1 MESIILQA
9 CTLSIHLST
18 ALNQPANRKQL
29 PCILAMVTLQSSVPS
44 SNIIQIRYC
53 YIRFLVKRFPGLSKH
68 CKHVATSQPIFVLK
82 YFPMNQLILVFIGG
96 ILLAVLLCWLF
107 FRNLL
112 QNKLQPAEE
121 KLQQQLAA
129 FARLQAEQNGLQI
142 QKEELLGRVAS
153 AESRNVYLQE
163 QYQQLGILQQ
173 AYQQSQNELTTATTT
188 LKNAEEKLSL
198 QKEELNQ
205 IGEKFKFE
213 FRNLAQSIMD
223 EKAKTF
229 TEVNEKNMSAILTP
243 LKTQLVDFK
252 QKVEETYDKES
263 KERFSL
269 GREVERLITMTQQV
283 SQEANNLTT
292 ALKGNNKMQG
302 NWGEMILESILV
314 NSGLTKNREFFLQEF
329 IRDNAGNIIKD
340 EHGKGLQPDAVI
352 VYPDQRKVIIDSKVS
367 LIAWDESVMQTD
379 VKEQQRLLQD
389 HTRSIRHHIDGLNRK
404 NYPRYSSALDY
415 VLLFIPIEPAFLEA
429 LKTDL
434 QLWKYAYD
442 KNILLVSP
450 TNLFAVLKIV
460 ADLWKVEQQNK
471 NAIEIADKAG
481 SLYDKFAGFI
491 ESFELVGKRLTEAG
505 ILYDTA
511 HKQLTS
517 GRGNITGR
525 VEELKKMGA
534 NAQKQLPDKIL
545 QELKID

>member
-1 MESIILQA
+1 MLQIIICFL
-9 CTLSIHLST
+9 TGIVLSAI
-18 ALNQPANRKQL
+18 A
-29 PCILAMVTLQSSVPS
+29 
-44 SNIIQIRYC
+44 
-53 YIRFLVKRFPGLSKH
+53 
-68 CKHVATSQPIFVLK
+68 
-82 YFPMNQLILVFIGG
+82 
-96 ILLAVLLCWLF
+96 CWLIC
-107 FRNLL
+107 RSLL
-112 QNKLQPAEE
+112 QNRLQPLQE
-121 KLQQQLAA
+121 KLQQQTDA
-129 FARLQAEQNGLQI
+129 FNQLQQT
-142 QKEELLGRVAS
+142 QKELQSQKENLLTRTAA
-153 AESRNVYLQE
+153 AESRNTFFEEQSRHYNLLQ
-163 QYQQLGILQQ
+163 QQHQQL
-173 AYQQSQNELTTATTT
+173 QNLFTNATAS
-188 LKNAEEKLSL
+188 LRNAEEKLSQ

-213 FRNLAQSIMD
+213 FRNLAQSIME
-223 EKAKTF
+223 EKANTF

-269 GREVERLITMTQQV
+269 GKEVERLISMTQQV

-302 NWGEMILESILV
+302 NWGEMILESILE
-314 NSGLTKNREFFLQEF
+314 NSGLTKNREYFLQEF

-340 EHGKGLQPDAVI
+340 EHGKGLQPDVMI

-367 LIAWDESVMQTD
+367 LVAWDELMSQAD
-379 VKEQQRLLQD
+379 IADRRRLLQD
-389 HTRSIRHHIDGLNRK
+389 HIKSIRQHIDGLSRK
-404 NYPRYSSALDY
+404 NYPRYASALDY
-415 VLLFIPIEPAFLEA
+415 VLMFIPIEPAFLEA
-429 LKTDL
+429 LKADT

-471 NAIEIADKAG
+471 NAINIAAKAG
-481 SLYDKFAGFI
+481 SLYDKFASFI
-491 ESFELVGKRLTEAG
+491 ESFELIGKRLTEASTV
-505 ILYDTA
+505 YETA

-525 VEELKKMGA
+525 IEELKKMGA
-534 NAQKQLPDKIL
+534 NAQKQLPDSIL
-545 QELKID
+545 QQATTEEYNSTIPRQANAD